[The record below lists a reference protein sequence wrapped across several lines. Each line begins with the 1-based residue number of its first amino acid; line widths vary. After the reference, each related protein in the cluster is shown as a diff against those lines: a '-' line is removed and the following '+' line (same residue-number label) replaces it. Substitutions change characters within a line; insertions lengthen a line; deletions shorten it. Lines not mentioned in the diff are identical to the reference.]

1 MTILEVNGLKKIYS
15 TRFGGNKVEALKNV
29 NFSVEQGEYVA
40 IMGESGSG
48 KTTLLNILAALDKP
62 TEGNVILVGMVMM
75 FYIIS
80 YLHYSDTI
88 ASMNGGQIM
97 RSTLNLGSIVVGI
110 FSCIFLFYTN
120 SFLIRR
126 RKKEFGLYH
135 ILGMGKLNIARIL
148 FWETLL
154 TAVISLVLGIGFG
167 ILFSKLAELA
177 MARLTHAQIIYSMH
191 ISPDSILF
199 TLTVFG
205 CIFILL
211 FFNTL
216 RQVHFSNAITL
227 VQSESVG
234 EKPPKGN
241 ILLGLLGMIC
251 LAAAYYLAV
260 TVADPVSALGM
271 FFIAVILVIVGTYLI
286 MIASSVLFCRL
297 LQKNKRYYYKANHF
311 VSISS
316 MAYRM
321 KRNGAG
327 LASICILATMV
338 LVMLSTTVSLY
349 FGMDDVL
356 SNRYPYQFNTTA
368 SYNSFDTMSDENTA
382 SIRKLASDAMDK
394 YECTPS
400 NVSDYRSACFYGYLI
415 DNDFVCD
422 TPFDSHSETANYL
435 EGKMFYFVPLSD
447 YNKMMGTNETLASDE
462 ALLFSTR
469 DSAYNESTISF
480 EHGMTYTIKKQID
493 KFRPDGN
500 SMANISTIFVLIV
513 PDIHAAVDA
522 IAALPG
528 NEKSVYFYWH
538 YNFDTNLNRDD
549 QILLA
554 NDLSSTISDF
564 FTQSYKQNTGIMR
577 CQFESRAA
585 NYEEFLADFGSLFYL
600 AIVLSI
606 VFLIAAVLIIYYKQ
620 ISEGYEDQA
629 RFDIMQK
636 VGMTKR
642 EIKKSIN
649 SQLLTV
655 FFLPLVGAGIHL
667 IFAFPMIRKIL
678 LLFNLTNLHLY
689 TIVTLI
695 SFGAFA
701 LFYTIVYRITS
712 NAYYHIVSGASNSR

>member
-1 MTILEVNGLKKIYS
+1 MKTGFYPKLAFDGI
-15 TRFGGNKVEALKNV
+15 RKNRRM
-29 NFSVEQGEYVA
+29 YVPF
-40 IMGESGSG
+40 IC
-48 KTTLLNILAALDKP
+48 TCI
-62 TEGNVILVGMVMM
+62 GMVMM

-80 YLHYSDTI
+80 YLHYSDSV
-88 ASMNGGQIM
+88 AAMRGGAIVQTM
-97 RSTLNLGSIVVGI
+97 LNLGTITVGI

-135 ILGMGKLNIARIL
+135 ILGMGKRNIARIL
-148 FWETLL
+148 FWETML
-154 TAVISLVLGIGFG
+154 TALISLVIGIGFG
-167 ILFSKLAELA
+167 ILFSKLAELG
-177 MARLTHAQIIYSMH
+177 MLRLMHAQATYSMQ

-199 TLTVFG
+199 TITVFG

-211 FFNTL
+211 FFNAL
-216 RQVHFSNAITL
+216 RQIHFSGAISL
-227 VQSESVG
+227 IRSENVG

-241 ILLGLLGMIC
+241 WILGILGLGC
-251 LAAAYYLAV
+251 LVVAYYLAV

-271 FFIAVILVIVGTYLI
+271 FFIAVILVIFGTYLI
-286 MIASSVLFCRL
+286 MIAGSVLFCRL
-297 LQKNKRYYYKANHF
+297 LQKNKHYYYKANHF

-316 MAYRM
+316 MVYRM

-356 SNRYPYQFNTTA
+356 SNRYPYQFNTTV

-382 SIRKLASDAMDK
+382 SILKLASDAMDK
-394 YECTPS
+394 YECTQS

-422 TPFDSHSETANYL
+422 AKFDSHSETTNYL
-435 EGKMFYFVPLSD
+435 EGTMFYFVPLSD

-538 YNFDTNLNRDD
+538 YNFDTNLNRDN

>member
-1 MTILEVNGLKKIYS
+1 M
-15 TRFGGNKVEALKNV
+15 
-29 NFSVEQGEYVA
+29 
-40 IMGESGSG
+40 
-48 KTTLLNILAALDKP
+48 
-62 TEGNVILVGMVMM
+62 
-75 FYIIS
+75 
-80 YLHYSDTI
+80 
-88 ASMNGGQIM
+88 
-97 RSTLNLGSIVVGI
+97 
-110 FSCIFLFYTN
+110 
-120 SFLIRR
+120 
-126 RKKEFGLYH
+126 
-135 ILGMGKLNIARIL
+135 
-148 FWETLL
+148 
-154 TAVISLVLGIGFG
+154 
-167 ILFSKLAELA
+167 
-177 MARLTHAQIIYSMH
+177 HAQATYSMQ

-199 TLTVFG
+199 TITVFG

-211 FFNTL
+211 FFNAL
-216 RQVHFSNAITL
+216 RQIHFSGAISL
-227 VQSESVG
+227 IRSENVG
-234 EKPPKGN
+234 EKPPEGN
-241 ILLGLLGMIC
+241 WILGILGLGC
-251 LAAAYYLAV
+251 LVVAYYLAV

-271 FFIAVILVIVGTYLI
+271 FFIAVILVISGTYLI
-286 MIASSVLFCRL
+286 MIAGSVLFCRL
-297 LQKNKRYYYKANHF
+297 LQKNKHYYYKANHF

-316 MAYRM
+316 MVYRM

-356 SNRYPYQFNTTA
+356 SNRYPYQFNTTV

-382 SIRKLASDAMDK
+382 SILKLASDAMDK
-394 YECTPS
+394 YECTQS

-422 TPFDSHSETANYL
+422 AKFDSHSETTNYL
-435 EGKMFYFVPLSD
+435 EGTMFYFVPLSD

-469 DSAYNESTISF
+469 YSDYNESTISF

-500 SMANISTIFVLIV
+500 SMANISTTFVLIV

-564 FTQSYKQNTGIMR
+564 FTQSYKQNTGIKS

-585 NYEEFLADFGSLFYL
+585 NYEDFFADFGGLFYL

-606 VFLIAAVLIIYYKQ
+606 VFLLAAVLIIYYKQ

>member
-1 MTILEVNGLKKIYS
+1 MKTGFYPKLAFDGI
-15 TRFGGNKVEALKNV
+15 RKNRRM
-29 NFSVEQGEYVA
+29 YVPF
-40 IMGESGSG
+40 IC
-48 KTTLLNILAALDKP
+48 TCI
-62 TEGNVILVGMVMM
+62 GMVMM

-80 YLHYSDTI
+80 YLHYSDSV
-88 ASMNGGQIM
+88 AAMRGGAIVQTM
-97 RSTLNLGSIVVGI
+97 LNLGTITVGI

-135 ILGMGKLNIARIL
+135 ILGMGKRNIARIL
-148 FWETLL
+148 FWETML
-154 TAVISLVLGIGFG
+154 TALISLVIGIGFG
-167 ILFSKLAELA
+167 ILFSKLAELG
-177 MARLTHAQIIYSMH
+177 MLRLMHAQATYSMQ

-199 TLTVFG
+199 TITVFG

-211 FFNTL
+211 FFNAL
-216 RQVHFSNAITL
+216 RQIHFSGAISL
-227 VQSESVG
+227 IRSENVG

-241 ILLGLLGMIC
+241 WILGILGLGC
-251 LAAAYYLAV
+251 LVVAYYLAV

-271 FFIAVILVIVGTYLI
+271 FFIAVILVIFGTYLI
-286 MIASSVLFCRL
+286 MIAGSVLFCRL
-297 LQKNKRYYYKANHF
+297 LQKNKHYYYKANHF

-316 MAYRM
+316 MVYRM

-356 SNRYPYQFNTTA
+356 SNRYPYQFNTTV

-382 SIRKLASDAMDK
+382 SILKLASDAMDK
-394 YECTPS
+394 YECTQS

-422 TPFDSHSETANYL
+422 AKFDSHSETTNYL
-435 EGKMFYFVPLSD
+435 EGTMFYFVPLSD

-480 EHGMTYTIKKQID
+480 EHGMKYTIKKQID
-493 KFRPDGN
+493 KFVPDGN
-500 SMANISTIFVLIV
+500 SMANISTTFVLIV

-522 IAALPG
+522 IAALPD
-528 NEKSVYFYWH
+528 NEKSVYFYWQ

-564 FTQSYKQNTGIMR
+564 FTQSYTQNTGIMR
-577 CQFESRAA
+577 CQFESRAT
-585 NYEEFLADFGSLFYL
+585 NYEGFFADFGGLFYL

-606 VFLIAAVLIIYYKQ
+606 VFLLAAILIIYYKQ

-636 VGMTKR
+636 VGMTKK
-642 EIKKSIN
+642 EIRKSIN

>member
-1 MTILEVNGLKKIYS
+1 MKTGFYPKLAFDGI
-15 TRFGGNKVEALKNV
+15 RKNRRM
-29 NFSVEQGEYVA
+29 YVPF
-40 IMGESGSG
+40 IC
-48 KTTLLNILAALDKP
+48 TCI
-62 TEGNVILVGMVMM
+62 GMVMM

-80 YLHYSDTI
+80 YLHYSDSV
-88 ASMNGGQIM
+88 AAMRGGAIVQTM
-97 RSTLNLGSIVVGI
+97 LNLGTITVGI

-135 ILGMGKLNIARIL
+135 ILGMGKRNIARIL
-148 FWETLL
+148 FWETML
-154 TAVISLVLGIGFG
+154 TALISLVIGIGFG
-167 ILFSKLAELA
+167 ILFSKLAELG
-177 MARLTHAQIIYSMH
+177 MLRLMHAQATYSMQ

-199 TLTVFG
+199 TITVFG

-211 FFNTL
+211 FFNAL
-216 RQVHFSNAITL
+216 RQIHFSGAISL
-227 VQSESVG
+227 IRSENVG

-241 ILLGLLGMIC
+241 WILGILGLGC
-251 LAAAYYLAV
+251 LVVAYYLAV

-271 FFIAVILVIVGTYLI
+271 FFIAVILVIFGTYLI
-286 MIASSVLFCRL
+286 MIAGSVLFCRL
-297 LQKNKRYYYKANHF
+297 LQKNKHYYYKANHF

-316 MAYRM
+316 MVYRM

-356 SNRYPYQFNTTA
+356 SNRYPYQFNTTV

-382 SIRKLASDAMDK
+382 SILKLASDAMDK
-394 YECTPS
+394 YECTQS
-400 NVSDYRSACFYGYLI
+400 NVSDYRPACFYGYLI

-422 TPFDSHSETANYL
+422 AKFDSHSETTNYL
-435 EGKMFYFVPLSD
+435 EGTMFYFVPLSD
-447 YNKMMGTNETLASDE
+447 KMMGTNETLASDE

-469 DSAYNESTISF
+469 YSDYNESTISF

-500 SMANISTIFVLIV
+500 SMANISTTFVLIV

-564 FTQSYKQNTGIMR
+564 FTQSYKQNTGIKS

-585 NYEEFLADFGSLFYL
+585 NYEDFFADFGGLFYL

-606 VFLIAAVLIIYYKQ
+606 VFLLAAVLIIYYKQ

>member
-1 MTILEVNGLKKIYS
+1 MNTGFYPKL
-15 TRFGGNKVEALKNV
+15 
-29 NFSVEQGEYVA
+29 
-40 IMGESGSG
+40 
-48 KTTLLNILAALDKP
+48 ALDGIKKNRRLYFP
-62 TEGNVILVGMVMM
+62 FIMTCVGMVMM

-80 YLHYSDTI
+80 YLHYSDSV
-88 ASMNGGQIM
+88 AAMRGGAIVRTM
-97 RSTLNLGSIVVGI
+97 LNLGTITVGI

-135 ILGMGKLNIARIL
+135 ILGMGKRNIARIL
-148 FWETLL
+148 FWETML
-154 TAVISLVLGIGFG
+154 TALISLVIGIGFG
-167 ILFSKLAELA
+167 ILFSKLAELG
-177 MARLTHAQIIYSMH
+177 MLRLMHAQASYSMQ

-199 TLTVFG
+199 TITVFG

-211 FFNTL
+211 FFNAL
-216 RQVHFSNAITL
+216 RQIHFSSAISL
-227 VQSESVG
+227 IRSENVG

-241 ILLGLLGMIC
+241 WFLGILGLGC
-251 LAAAYYLAV
+251 LVVAYYLAV

-286 MIASSVLFCRL
+286 MIAGSVLFCRL
-297 LQKNKRYYYKANHF
+297 LQKNKHYYYKANHF

-316 MAYRM
+316 MVYRM

-356 SNRYPYQFNTTA
+356 SNRYPYQFNTTVF
-368 SYNSFDTMSDENTA
+368 YNSFDTMSDENTA

-422 TPFDSHSETANYL
+422 NPFDSHSETANYL

-500 SMANISTIFVLIV
+500 SMANILTTFVLIV

-522 IAALPG
+522 IAALPD
-528 NEKSVYFYWH
+528 NEESISFYWH
-538 YNFDTNLNRDD
+538 YNFDTNLNRND

-564 FTQSYKQNTGIMR
+564 FTQSDTQNTGIMR
-577 CQFESRAA
+577 FRFESRAV
-585 NYEEFLADFGSLFYL
+585 NYEDFFADFGGLFYL

-606 VFLIAAVLIIYYKQ
+606 VFLLAAVLIIYYKQ

-629 RFDIMQK
+629 RFEIMQK
-636 VGMTKR
+636 VGMTKK
-642 EIKKSIN
+642 EIRKSIN

-655 FFLPLVGAGIHL
+655 FFLPLVGAGTHL

-701 LFYTIVYRITS
+701 IFYTIVYRITS
-712 NAYYHIVSGASNSR
+712 NAYYHIVSGAREEA

>member
-1 MTILEVNGLKKIYS
+1 MKTGFYPKLAFDGI
-15 TRFGGNKVEALKNV
+15 RKNRRM
-29 NFSVEQGEYVA
+29 YVPF
-40 IMGESGSG
+40 IC
-48 KTTLLNILAALDKP
+48 TCI
-62 TEGNVILVGMVMM
+62 GMVMM

-80 YLHYSDTI
+80 YLHYSDSV
-88 ASMNGGQIM
+88 AAMRGGAIVQTM
-97 RSTLNLGSIVVGI
+97 LNLGTITVGI

-135 ILGMGKLNIARIL
+135 ILGMGKRNIARIL
-148 FWETLL
+148 FWETML
-154 TAVISLVLGIGFG
+154 TALISLVIGIGFG
-167 ILFSKLAELA
+167 ILFSKLAELG
-177 MARLTHAQIIYSMH
+177 MLRLMHAQATYSMQ

-199 TLTVFG
+199 TITIFG

-211 FFNTL
+211 FFNAL
-216 RQVHFSNAITL
+216 RQIHFSGAISL
-227 VQSESVG
+227 IRSENVG

-241 ILLGLLGMIC
+241 WILGILGLGC
-251 LAAAYYLAV
+251 LVVAYYLAV

-271 FFIAVILVIVGTYLI
+271 FFIAVILVIFGTYLI
-286 MIASSVLFCRL
+286 MIAGSVLFCRL
-297 LQKNKRYYYKANHF
+297 LQKNKHYYYKANHF

-316 MAYRM
+316 MVYRM

-382 SIRKLASDAMDK
+382 SIRRLVSDAMDK

-435 EGKMFYFVPLSD
+435 EGKIFYFVPLSD
-447 YNKMMGTNETLASDE
+447 YNKMMGTNETLESDE

-480 EHGMTYTIKKQID
+480 EHGMKYTIKKQID

-500 SMANISTIFVLIV
+500 SMANISTTFVLIV

-564 FTQSYKQNTGIMR
+564 FTQSYKQNTGIKS

-585 NYEEFLADFGSLFYL
+585 NYEDFFADFGGLFYL

-606 VFLIAAVLIIYYKQ
+606 VFLLAAVLIIYYKQ

-636 VGMTKR
+636 VGMTKK
-642 EIKKSIN
+642 EIRKSIN

-655 FFLPLVGAGIHL
+655 FFLPLVGAGTHL

-701 LFYTIVYRITS
+701 IFYTIVYRITS

>member
-1 MTILEVNGLKKIYS
+1 MNTGFYPKL
-15 TRFGGNKVEALKNV
+15 
-29 NFSVEQGEYVA
+29 
-40 IMGESGSG
+40 
-48 KTTLLNILAALDKP
+48 ALDGIKKNRRLYFP
-62 TEGNVILVGMVMM
+62 FIMTCVGMVMM

-80 YLHYSDTI
+80 YLHYSDSV
-88 ASMNGGQIM
+88 AAMRGGAIVQTM
-97 RSTLNLGSIVVGI
+97 LNLGTITVGI

-135 ILGMGKLNIARIL
+135 ILGMGKRNIARIL
-148 FWETLL
+148 FWETML
-154 TAVISLVLGIGFG
+154 TALISLVIGIGFG
-167 ILFSKLAELA
+167 ILFSKLAELG
-177 MARLTHAQIIYSMH
+177 MLRLMQAQASYSMQ

-199 TLTVFG
+199 TITVFG

-211 FFNTL
+211 FFNAL
-216 RQVHFSNAITL
+216 RQIHFSSAISL
-227 VQSESVG
+227 IRSENVG

-241 ILLGLLGMIC
+241 WFLGILGLGC
-251 LAAAYYLAV
+251 LVVAYYLAV

-286 MIASSVLFCRL
+286 MIAGSVLFCRL
-297 LQKNKRYYYKANHF
+297 LQKNKHYYYKANHF

-316 MAYRM
+316 MVYRM

-356 SNRYPYQFNTTA
+356 SNRYPYQFNTTVC
-368 SYNSFDTMSDENTA
+368 YNSFDTMSDENTA
-382 SIRKLASDAMDK
+382 SIRKFASDAMDK

-500 SMANISTIFVLIV
+500 SMANILTTFVLIV

-522 IAALPG
+522 IAALPD
-528 NEKSVYFYWH
+528 NEESISFYWH
-538 YNFDTNLNRDD
+538 YNFDTNLNRND

-554 NDLSSTISDF
+554 NDLSPTISDF
-564 FTQSYKQNTGIMR
+564 FTQSDTQNTGIMR
-577 CQFESRAA
+577 FRFESRAA
-585 NYEEFLADFGSLFYL
+585 NYEGFFADFGGLFYL

-606 VFLIAAVLIIYYKQ
+606 VFLLAAVLIIYYKQ

-629 RFDIMQK
+629 RFEIMQK
-636 VGMTKR
+636 VGMTKK
-642 EIKKSIN
+642 EIRKSIN

-655 FFLPLVGAGIHL
+655 FFLPLVGAGTHL

-712 NAYYHIVSGASNSR
+712 NAYYHIVSGAREEA

>member
-1 MTILEVNGLKKIYS
+1 MKTGFYPKLAFDGI
-15 TRFGGNKVEALKNV
+15 RKNRRM
-29 NFSVEQGEYVA
+29 YVPF
-40 IMGESGSG
+40 IC
-48 KTTLLNILAALDKP
+48 TCI
-62 TEGNVILVGMVMM
+62 GMVMM

-88 ASMNGGQIM
+88 ASMNGNGGQIM

>member
-1 MTILEVNGLKKIYS
+1 MKTGFYPKLAFDGI
-15 TRFGGNKVEALKNV
+15 RKNRRM
-29 NFSVEQGEYVA
+29 YVPF
-40 IMGESGSG
+40 IC
-48 KTTLLNILAALDKP
+48 TCI
-62 TEGNVILVGMVMM
+62 GMVMM

-80 YLHYSDTI
+80 YLHYSDSV
-88 ASMNGGQIM
+88 AAMRGGAIVQPM
-97 RSTLNLGSIVVGI
+97 LNLGTITVGI

-135 ILGMGKLNIARIL
+135 ILGMGKRNIARIL
-148 FWETLL
+148 FWETML
-154 TAVISLVLGIGFG
+154 TALISLVIGIGFG
-167 ILFSKLAELA
+167 ILFSKLAELG
-177 MARLTHAQIIYSMH
+177 MLRLMHAQATYSMQ

-199 TLTVFG
+199 TITVFG

-211 FFNTL
+211 LFNAL
-216 RQVHFSNAITL
+216 RQIHFSGAISL
-227 VQSESVG
+227 IRSENVG

-241 ILLGLLGMIC
+241 WILGILGLGC
-251 LAAAYYLAV
+251 LVVAYYLAI

-271 FFIAVILVIVGTYLI
+271 FFIAVILVIFGTYLI
-286 MIASSVLFCRL
+286 MIAGSVLFCRL
-297 LQKNKRYYYKANHF
+297 LQKNKHYYYKANHF

-316 MAYRM
+316 MVYRM

-356 SNRYPYQFNTTA
+356 SNRYPYQFNTTV

-382 SIRKLASDAMDK
+382 SILKLASDAMDK
-394 YECTPS
+394 YECTQS

-422 TPFDSHSETANYL
+422 AKFDSHSETTNYL
-435 EGKMFYFVPLSD
+435 EGTMFYFVPLSD

-469 DSAYNESTISF
+469 YSDYNESTISF

-500 SMANISTIFVLIV
+500 SMANISTTFVLIV

-712 NAYYHIVSGASNSR
+712 NAYYHIVSGASDRR

>member
-1 MTILEVNGLKKIYS
+1 
-15 TRFGGNKVEALKNV
+15 
-29 NFSVEQGEYVA
+29 
-40 IMGESGSG
+40 
-48 KTTLLNILAALDKP
+48 
-62 TEGNVILVGMVMM
+62 M

-80 YLHYSDTI
+80 YLHYSDSV
-88 ASMNGGQIM
+88 AAMRGGAIVRTM
-97 RSTLNLGSIVVGI
+97 LNLGTITVGI

-135 ILGMGKLNIARIL
+135 ILGMGKRNIARIL
-148 FWETLL
+148 FWETML
-154 TAVISLVLGIGFG
+154 TALISLVIGIGFG
-167 ILFSKLAELA
+167 ILFSKLAELG
-177 MARLTHAQIIYSMH
+177 MLRLMHAQATYSMQ

-199 TLTVFG
+199 TITVFG

-211 FFNTL
+211 FFNAL
-216 RQVHFSNAITL
+216 RQIHFSGAISL
-227 VQSESVG
+227 IRSENVG

-241 ILLGLLGMIC
+241 WILGILGLGC
-251 LAAAYYLAV
+251 LVVAYYLAV

-271 FFIAVILVIVGTYLI
+271 FFIAVILVIFGTYLI
-286 MIASSVLFCRL
+286 MIAGSVLFCRL
-297 LQKNKRYYYKANHF
+297 LQKNKHYYYKANHF

-316 MAYRM
+316 MVYRM

-356 SNRYPYQFNTTA
+356 SNRYPYQFNTTV

-382 SIRKLASDAMDK
+382 SILKLASDAMDK
-394 YECTPS
+394 YECTQS

-422 TPFDSHSETANYL
+422 AKFDSHSETTNYL
-435 EGKMFYFVPLSD
+435 EGTMFYFVPLSD

-469 DSAYNESTISF
+469 YSDYNENTISF

-500 SMANISTIFVLIV
+500 SMANISTTFVLIV

-564 FTQSYKQNTGIMR
+564 FTQSYKQNTGIKS

-585 NYEEFLADFGSLFYL
+585 NYEDFFADFGGLFYL

-606 VFLIAAVLIIYYKQ
+606 VFLLAAVLIIYYKQ

-701 LFYTIVYRITS
+701 IFYTIVYRITS

>member
-1 MTILEVNGLKKIYS
+1 MKIGFYFKLALTGITKNKKMYYPYILTCIC
-15 TRFGGNKVEALKNV
+15 
-29 NFSVEQGEYVA
+29 
-40 IMGESGSG
+40 
-48 KTTLLNILAALDKP
+48 
-62 TEGNVILVGMVMM
+62 MVMM

-80 YLHYSDTI
+80 YLHYSDSV
-88 ASMNGGQIM
+88 AAMRGGAIVRTM
-97 RSTLNLGSIVVGI
+97 LNLGTITVGI

-135 ILGMGKLNIARIL
+135 ILGMGKRNIARIL
-148 FWETLL
+148 FWETML
-154 TAVISLVLGIGFG
+154 TALISLVIGIGFG
-167 ILFSKLAELA
+167 ILFSKLAELG
-177 MARLTHAQIIYSMH
+177 MLRLMHAQATYSMQ

-199 TLTVFG
+199 TITVFG

-211 FFNTL
+211 FFNAL
-216 RQVHFSNAITL
+216 RQIHFSGAISL
-227 VQSESVG
+227 IRSENVG

-241 ILLGLLGMIC
+241 WILGILGLGC
-251 LAAAYYLAV
+251 LVVAYYLAV

-271 FFIAVILVIVGTYLI
+271 FFIAVILVIFGTYLI
-286 MIASSVLFCRL
+286 MIAGSVLFCRL
-297 LQKNKRYYYKANHF
+297 LQKNKHYYYKANHF

-316 MAYRM
+316 MVYRM

-356 SNRYPYQFNTTA
+356 SNRYPYQFNTTV

-382 SIRKLASDAMDK
+382 SILKLASDAMDK
-394 YECTPS
+394 YECTQS

-422 TPFDSHSETANYL
+422 AKFDSHSETTNYL
-435 EGKMFYFVPLSD
+435 EGTMFYFVPLSD

-469 DSAYNESTISF
+469 YSDYNESTISF

-500 SMANISTIFVLIV
+500 SMANISTTFVLIV

-564 FTQSYKQNTGIMR
+564 FTQSYKQNTGIKS

-585 NYEEFLADFGSLFYL
+585 NYEDFFADFGGLFYL

-606 VFLIAAVLIIYYKQ
+606 VFLLAAVLIIYYKQ

-701 LFYTIVYRITS
+701 IFYTIVYRITS
-712 NAYYHIVSGASNSR
+712 NAYYHIVSGASDSI

>member
-1 MTILEVNGLKKIYS
+1 MKTGFYPKLAFDGI
-15 TRFGGNKVEALKNV
+15 RKNRRM
-29 NFSVEQGEYVA
+29 YVPF
-40 IMGESGSG
+40 IC
-48 KTTLLNILAALDKP
+48 TCI
-62 TEGNVILVGMVMM
+62 GMVMM

-271 FFIAVILVIVGTYLI
+271 FFIAVILVIFGTYLI
-286 MIASSVLFCRL
+286 MIAGSVLFCRL
-297 LQKNKRYYYKANHF
+297 LQKNKHYYYKANHF

-447 YNKMMGTNETLASDE
+447 YNKMMGTNETLASD
-462 ALLFSTR
+462 
-469 DSAYNESTISF
+469 DNESTISF

>member
-1 MTILEVNGLKKIYS
+1 MKTGFYPKLAFDGI
-15 TRFGGNKVEALKNV
+15 RKNRRM
-29 NFSVEQGEYVA
+29 YVPF
-40 IMGESGSG
+40 IC
-48 KTTLLNILAALDKP
+48 TCI
-62 TEGNVILVGMVMM
+62 GMVMM

-227 VQSESVG
+227 VKSESVG

-382 SIRKLASDAMDK
+382 SIRRLVSDAMDK
-394 YECTPS
+394 YECTQS

-422 TPFDSHSETANYL
+422 TPFDSHSETTNYL
-435 EGKMFYFVPLSD
+435 EGKIFYFVPLSD
-447 YNKMMGTNETLASDE
+447 YNNMMGTNETLASDE

-469 DSAYNESTISF
+469 DSAYNENTISF

-513 PDIHAAVDA
+513 PDIHVAVDA

-636 VGMTKR
+636 IGMTKR

-712 NAYYHIVSGASNSR
+712 NAYYHIVSGASDSR

>member
-1 MTILEVNGLKKIYS
+1 MKTGFYPKLAFDGI
-15 TRFGGNKVEALKNV
+15 RKNRRM
-29 NFSVEQGEYVA
+29 YVPF
-40 IMGESGSG
+40 IC
-48 KTTLLNILAALDKP
+48 TCI
-62 TEGNVILVGMVMM
+62 GMVMM

-80 YLHYSDTI
+80 YLHYSDSV
-88 ASMNGGQIM
+88 AAMRGGAIVQTM
-97 RSTLNLGSIVVGI
+97 LNLGTITVGI

-135 ILGMGKLNIARIL
+135 ILGMGKRNIARIL
-148 FWETLL
+148 FWETML
-154 TAVISLVLGIGFG
+154 TALISLVIGIGFG
-167 ILFSKLAELA
+167 ILFSKLAELG
-177 MARLTHAQIIYSMH
+177 MLRLMHAQATYSMQ

-199 TLTVFG
+199 TITVFG

-211 FFNTL
+211 FFNAL
-216 RQVHFSNAITL
+216 RQIHFSGAISL
-227 VQSESVG
+227 IRSENVG

-241 ILLGLLGMIC
+241 WILGILGLGC
-251 LAAAYYLAV
+251 LVVAYYLAV

-271 FFIAVILVIVGTYLI
+271 FFIAVILVIFGTYLI
-286 MIASSVLFCRL
+286 MIAGSVLFCRL
-297 LQKNKRYYYKANHF
+297 LQKNKHYYYKANHF

-316 MAYRM
+316 MVYRM

-356 SNRYPYQFNTTA
+356 SNRYPYQFNTTV

-382 SIRKLASDAMDK
+382 SILKLASDAMDK
-394 YECTPS
+394 YECTQS

-422 TPFDSHSETANYL
+422 AKFDSHSETTNYL
-435 EGKMFYFVPLSD
+435 EGTMFYFVPLSD

-469 DSAYNESTISF
+469 YSDYNESTISF

-636 VGMTKR
+636 VGMTKK
-642 EIKKSIN
+642 EIRKSIN

-655 FFLPLVGAGIHL
+655 FFLPLVGAGTHL

-701 LFYTIVYRITS
+701 IFYTIVYRITS

>member
-1 MTILEVNGLKKIYS
+1 MKTGFYPKLAFDGI
-15 TRFGGNKVEALKNV
+15 RKNRRM
-29 NFSVEQGEYVA
+29 YVPF
-40 IMGESGSG
+40 IC
-48 KTTLLNILAALDKP
+48 TCI
-62 TEGNVILVGMVMM
+62 GMVMM

-80 YLHYSDTI
+80 YLHYSDSV
-88 ASMNGGQIM
+88 AAMRGGAIVRTM
-97 RSTLNLGSIVVGI
+97 LNLGTITVGI

-135 ILGMGKLNIARIL
+135 ILGMGKRNIARIL

-154 TAVISLVLGIGFG
+154 TAGISLVIGIGFG
-167 ILFSKLAELA
+167 ILFSKLAELG
-177 MARLTHAQIIYSMH
+177 MLRLMHAQATYSMQ
-191 ISPDSILF
+191 ISPDSVLF
-199 TLTVFG
+199 TITVFG

-211 FFNTL
+211 FFNAL
-216 RQVHFSNAITL
+216 RQIHFSGAISL
-227 VQSESVG
+227 IRSENVG

-241 ILLGLLGMIC
+241 WILGILGLGC
-251 LAAAYYLAV
+251 LVVAYYLAV
-260 TVADPVSALGM
+260 TVADPVSALSM
-271 FFIAVILVIVGTYLI
+271 FFIAVILVIFGTYLI
-286 MIASSVLFCRL
+286 MIAGSVLFCRL

-316 MAYRM
+316 MVYRM

-356 SNRYPYQFNTTA
+356 SNRYPYQFNTTV

-382 SIRKLASDAMDK
+382 SILKLASDAMDK
-394 YECTPS
+394 YECTQS

-422 TPFDSHSETANYL
+422 AKFDSHSETTNYL
-435 EGKMFYFVPLSD
+435 EGTMFYFVPLSD

-469 DSAYNESTISF
+469 YSDYNESTISF

-500 SMANISTIFVLIV
+500 SMANISTTFVLIV

-564 FTQSYKQNTGIMR
+564 FTQSYKQNTGIKS

-585 NYEEFLADFGSLFYL
+585 NYEDFFADFGGLFYL

-606 VFLIAAVLIIYYKQ
+606 VFLLAAVLIIYYKQ

>member
-1 MTILEVNGLKKIYS
+1 MKTGFYPKLAFDGI
-15 TRFGGNKVEALKNV
+15 RKNRRM
-29 NFSVEQGEYVA
+29 YVPF
-40 IMGESGSG
+40 IC
-48 KTTLLNILAALDKP
+48 TCI
-62 TEGNVILVGMVMM
+62 GMVMM

-80 YLHYSDTI
+80 YLHYSDSV
-88 ASMNGGQIM
+88 AAMRGGAIVQTM
-97 RSTLNLGSIVVGI
+97 LNLGTITVGI

-135 ILGMGKLNIARIL
+135 ILGMGKRNIARIL
-148 FWETLL
+148 FWETML
-154 TAVISLVLGIGFG
+154 TALISLVIGIGFG
-167 ILFSKLAELA
+167 ILFSKLAELG
-177 MARLTHAQIIYSMH
+177 MLRLMHAQATYSMQ

-199 TLTVFG
+199 TITVFG

-211 FFNTL
+211 FFNAL
-216 RQVHFSNAITL
+216 RQIHFSGAISL
-227 VQSESVG
+227 IRSENVG

-241 ILLGLLGMIC
+241 WILGILGLGC
-251 LAAAYYLAV
+251 LVVAYYLAV

-271 FFIAVILVIVGTYLI
+271 FFIAVILVIFGTYLI
-286 MIASSVLFCRL
+286 MIAGSVLFCRL
-297 LQKNKRYYYKANHF
+297 LQKNKHYYYKANHF

-316 MAYRM
+316 MVYRM

-356 SNRYPYQFNTTA
+356 SNRYPYQFNTTV

-382 SIRKLASDAMDK
+382 SILKLASDAMDK
-394 YECTPS
+394 YECTQS

-422 TPFDSHSETANYL
+422 AKFDSHSETTNYL
-435 EGKMFYFVPLSD
+435 EGTMFYFVPLSD

-469 DSAYNESTISF
+469 YSDYNESTISF
-480 EHGMTYTIKKQID
+480 GHDIHNQKQID

-500 SMANISTIFVLIV
+500 SMANISTTFVLIV

-564 FTQSYKQNTGIMR
+564 FTQSYKQNTGIKS

-585 NYEEFLADFGSLFYL
+585 NYEGFFADFGGLFYL

-606 VFLIAAVLIIYYKQ
+606 VFLLAAVLIIYYKQ

-636 VGMTKR
+636 VGMTKK
-642 EIKKSIN
+642 EIRKSIN

-655 FFLPLVGAGIHL
+655 FFLPLVGAGTHL

-701 LFYTIVYRITS
+701 IFYTIVYRITS
-712 NAYYHIVSGASNSR
+712 NAYYHIVSGASDSR

>member
-1 MTILEVNGLKKIYS
+1 MKTGFYPKLAFDGI
-15 TRFGGNKVEALKNV
+15 RKNRRM
-29 NFSVEQGEYVA
+29 YVPF
-40 IMGESGSG
+40 IC
-48 KTTLLNILAALDKP
+48 TCI
-62 TEGNVILVGMVMM
+62 GMVMM

-80 YLHYSDTI
+80 YLHYSDSV
-88 ASMNGGQIM
+88 AAMRGGAIVRTM
-97 RSTLNLGSIVVGI
+97 LNLGTITVGI

-135 ILGMGKLNIARIL
+135 ILGMGKRNIARIL
-148 FWETLL
+148 FWETML
-154 TAVISLVLGIGFG
+154 TALISLVIGIGFG
-167 ILFSKLAELA
+167 ILFSKLAELG
-177 MARLTHAQIIYSMH
+177 MLRLMHAQATYSMQ

-199 TLTVFG
+199 TITVFG

-211 FFNTL
+211 FFNAL
-216 RQVHFSNAITL
+216 RQIHFSGAISL
-227 VQSESVG
+227 IRSENVG

-241 ILLGLLGMIC
+241 WILGILGLGC
-251 LAAAYYLAV
+251 LVVAYYLAV

-271 FFIAVILVIVGTYLI
+271 FFIAVILVIFGTYLI
-286 MIASSVLFCRL
+286 MIAGSVLFCRL
-297 LQKNKRYYYKANHF
+297 LQKNKHYYYKANHF

-316 MAYRM
+316 MVYRM

-356 SNRYPYQFNTTA
+356 PYQFNTTV

-382 SIRKLASDAMDK
+382 SILKLASDAMDK
-394 YECTPS
+394 YECTQS

-422 TPFDSHSETANYL
+422 AKFDSHSETTNYL
-435 EGKMFYFVPLSD
+435 EGTMFYFVPLSD

-469 DSAYNESTISF
+469 YSDYNENTISF

-500 SMANISTIFVLIV
+500 SMANISTTFVLIV

-564 FTQSYKQNTGIMR
+564 FTQSYKQNTGIKS

-585 NYEEFLADFGSLFYL
+585 NYEDFFADFGGLFYL

-606 VFLIAAVLIIYYKQ
+606 VFLLAAVLIIYYKQ

>member
-1 MTILEVNGLKKIYS
+1 M
-15 TRFGGNKVEALKNV
+15 
-29 NFSVEQGEYVA
+29 YVPF
-40 IMGESGSG
+40 IC
-48 KTTLLNILAALDKP
+48 TCI
-62 TEGNVILVGMVMM
+62 GMVMM

-80 YLHYSDTI
+80 YLHYSDSV
-88 ASMNGGQIM
+88 AAMRGGAIVQTM
-97 RSTLNLGSIVVGI
+97 LNLGTITVGI

-135 ILGMGKLNIARIL
+135 ILGMGKRNIARIL
-148 FWETLL
+148 FWETML
-154 TAVISLVLGIGFG
+154 TALISLVIGIGFG
-167 ILFSKLAELA
+167 ILFSKLAELG
-177 MARLTHAQIIYSMH
+177 MLRLMHAQATYSMQ

-199 TLTVFG
+199 TITVFG

-211 FFNTL
+211 FFNAL
-216 RQVHFSNAITL
+216 RQIHFSGAISL
-227 VQSESVG
+227 IRSENVG

-241 ILLGLLGMIC
+241 WILGILGLGC
-251 LAAAYYLAV
+251 LVVAYYLAV

-271 FFIAVILVIVGTYLI
+271 FFIAVILVIFGTYLI
-286 MIASSVLFCRL
+286 MIAGSVLFCRL
-297 LQKNKRYYYKANHF
+297 LQKNKHYYYKANHF

-316 MAYRM
+316 MVYRM

-356 SNRYPYQFNTTA
+356 SNRYPYQFNTTV

-382 SIRKLASDAMDK
+382 SILKLASDAMDK
-394 YECTPS
+394 YECTQS

-435 EGKMFYFVPLSD
+435 EGKIFYFVPLSD
-447 YNKMMGTNETLASDE
+447 YNKMMGTNETLESDE

-480 EHGMTYTIKKQID
+480 EHGMKYTIKKQID
-493 KFRPDGN
+493 KFVPDGN

-528 NEKSVYFYWH
+528 NEKSVYFYWQ

>member
-1 MTILEVNGLKKIYS
+1 MKTGFYPKLAFDGI
-15 TRFGGNKVEALKNV
+15 RKNRRM
-29 NFSVEQGEYVA
+29 YVPF
-40 IMGESGSG
+40 IC
-48 KTTLLNILAALDKP
+48 TCI
-62 TEGNVILVGMVMM
+62 GMVMM

-80 YLHYSDTI
+80 YLHYSDSV
-88 ASMNGGQIM
+88 AAMRGGAIVQTM
-97 RSTLNLGSIVVGI
+97 LNLGTITVGI

-135 ILGMGKLNIARIL
+135 ILGMGKRNIARIL
-148 FWETLL
+148 FWETML
-154 TAVISLVLGIGFG
+154 TALISLVIGIGFG
-167 ILFSKLAELA
+167 ILFSKLAELG
-177 MARLTHAQIIYSMH
+177 MLRLMHAQATYSMQ

-199 TLTVFG
+199 TITVFG

-211 FFNTL
+211 FFNAL
-216 RQVHFSNAITL
+216 RQVHFSSAISL
-227 VQSESVG
+227 IRSENVG

-241 ILLGLLGMIC
+241 WILGILGLGC
-251 LAAAYYLAV
+251 LVVAYYLAI

-286 MIASSVLFCRL
+286 MIAGSVLFCRL
-297 LQKNKRYYYKANHF
+297 LQKNKRYYYRANHF

-316 MAYRM
+316 MVYRM

-356 SNRYPYQFNTTA
+356 SNRYPYQFNTTVL
-368 SYNSFDTMSDENTA
+368 YNSFDTMSDENTA

-435 EGKMFYFVPLSD
+435 EGKIFYFVPLSD
-447 YNKMMGTNETLASDE
+447 YNKMMGTNETLESDE

-500 SMANISTIFVLIV
+500 SMANISTTFVLIV

-564 FTQSYKQNTGIMR
+564 FTQSYKQNTGIKS

-585 NYEEFLADFGSLFYL
+585 NYEDFFADFGGLFYL

-606 VFLIAAVLIIYYKQ
+606 VFLLAAVLIIYYKQ

-636 VGMTKR
+636 VGMTKK
-642 EIKKSIN
+642 EIRKSIN

-655 FFLPLVGAGIHL
+655 FFLPLVGAGTHL

-701 LFYTIVYRITS
+701 IFYTIVYRITS

>member
-1 MTILEVNGLKKIYS
+1 
-15 TRFGGNKVEALKNV
+15 
-29 NFSVEQGEYVA
+29 
-40 IMGESGSG
+40 
-48 KTTLLNILAALDKP
+48 
-62 TEGNVILVGMVMM
+62 
-75 FYIIS
+75 
-80 YLHYSDTI
+80 
-88 ASMNGGQIM
+88 
-97 RSTLNLGSIVVGI
+97 
-110 FSCIFLFYTN
+110 
-120 SFLIRR
+120 
-126 RKKEFGLYH
+126 
-135 ILGMGKLNIARIL
+135 
-148 FWETLL
+148 
-154 TAVISLVLGIGFG
+154 
-167 ILFSKLAELA
+167 
-177 MARLTHAQIIYSMH
+177 
-191 ISPDSILF
+191 
-199 TLTVFG
+199 
-205 CIFILL
+205 
-211 FFNTL
+211 
-216 RQVHFSNAITL
+216 
-227 VQSESVG
+227 
-234 EKPPKGN
+234 
-241 ILLGLLGMIC
+241 
-251 LAAAYYLAV
+251 
-260 TVADPVSALGM
+260 M
-271 FFIAVILVIVGTYLI
+271 FFIAVILVIIGTYLI
-286 MIASSVLFCRL
+286 MIAGSVLFCKL

-382 SIRKLASDAMDK
+382 SILKLASDVMDK
-394 YECTPS
+394 YECTQS

-469 DSAYNESTISF
+469 YSDYNESTISF

>member
-1 MTILEVNGLKKIYS
+1 MKTGFYPKLAFDGI
-15 TRFGGNKVEALKNV
+15 RKNRRM
-29 NFSVEQGEYVA
+29 YVPF
-40 IMGESGSG
+40 IC
-48 KTTLLNILAALDKP
+48 TCI
-62 TEGNVILVGMVMM
+62 GMVMM

-80 YLHYSDTI
+80 YLHYSDSV
-88 ASMNGGQIM
+88 AAMRGGAIVQTM
-97 RSTLNLGSIVVGI
+97 LNLGTITVGI

-135 ILGMGKLNIARIL
+135 ILGMGKRNIARIL
-148 FWETLL
+148 FWETML
-154 TAVISLVLGIGFG
+154 TALISLVIG
-167 ILFSKLAELA
+167 ILFSKLAELG
-177 MARLTHAQIIYSMH
+177 MLRLMHAQATYSMQ

-199 TLTVFG
+199 TITVFG

-211 FFNTL
+211 FFNAL
-216 RQVHFSNAITL
+216 RQIHFSGAISL
-227 VQSESVG
+227 IRSENVG

-241 ILLGLLGMIC
+241 WILGILGLGC
-251 LAAAYYLAV
+251 LVVAYYLAV

-271 FFIAVILVIVGTYLI
+271 FFIAVILVIFGTYLI
-286 MIASSVLFCRL
+286 MIAGSVLFCRL
-297 LQKNKRYYYKANHF
+297 LQKNKHYYYKANHF

-316 MAYRM
+316 MVYRM

-356 SNRYPYQFNTTA
+356 SNRYPYQFNTTV

-382 SIRKLASDAMDK
+382 SILKLASDAMDK
-394 YECTPS
+394 YECTQS

-422 TPFDSHSETANYL
+422 AKFDSHSETTNYL
-435 EGKMFYFVPLSD
+435 EGTMFYFVPLSD

-469 DSAYNESTISF
+469 YSDYNESTISF

-500 SMANISTIFVLIV
+500 SMANISTTFVLIV

-564 FTQSYKQNTGIMR
+564 FTQSYKQNTGIKS

-585 NYEEFLADFGSLFYL
+585 NYEDFFADFGGLFYL

-606 VFLIAAVLIIYYKQ
+606 VFLLAAVLIIYYKQ

>member
-1 MTILEVNGLKKIYS
+1 MKTGFYPKLAFDGI
-15 TRFGGNKVEALKNV
+15 RKNRRM
-29 NFSVEQGEYVA
+29 YVPF
-40 IMGESGSG
+40 IC
-48 KTTLLNILAALDKP
+48 TCI
-62 TEGNVILVGMVMM
+62 GMVMM

-80 YLHYSDTI
+80 YLHYSDSV
-88 ASMNGGQIM
+88 AAMRGGAIVQTM
-97 RSTLNLGSIVVGI
+97 LNLGTITVGI

-135 ILGMGKLNIARIL
+135 ILGMGKRNIARIL
-148 FWETLL
+148 FWETML
-154 TAVISLVLGIGFG
+154 TALISLVIGIGFG
-167 ILFSKLAELA
+167 ILFSKLAELG
-177 MARLTHAQIIYSMH
+177 MLRLMHAQATYSMQ

-199 TLTVFG
+199 TITVFG

-211 FFNTL
+211 FFNAL
-216 RQVHFSNAITL
+216 RQIHFSGAISL
-227 VQSESVG
+227 IRSENVG

-241 ILLGLLGMIC
+241 WILGILGLGC
-251 LAAAYYLAV
+251 LVVAYYLAV

-271 FFIAVILVIVGTYLI
+271 FFIAVILVIFGTYLI
-286 MIASSVLFCRL
+286 MIAGSVLFCRL
-297 LQKNKRYYYKANHF
+297 LQKNKHYYYKANHF

-316 MAYRM
+316 MVYRM

-356 SNRYPYQFNTTA
+356 SNRYPYQFNTTV

-382 SIRKLASDAMDK
+382 SILKLASDAMDK
-394 YECTPS
+394 YECTQS

-422 TPFDSHSETANYL
+422 AKFDSHSETTNYL
-435 EGKMFYFVPLSD
+435 EGTMFYFVPLSD

-469 DSAYNESTISF
+469 YSDYNESTISF

-500 SMANISTIFVLIV
+500 SMANISTTFVLIV

-564 FTQSYKQNTGIMR
+564 FTQSYKQNTGIKS

-585 NYEEFLADFGSLFYL
+585 NYEDFFADFGGLFYL
-600 AIVLSI
+600 AIVHSI
-606 VFLIAAVLIIYYKQ
+606 VFLLAAVLIIYYKQ

>member
-1 MTILEVNGLKKIYS
+1 MKTGFYPKLAFDGI
-15 TRFGGNKVEALKNV
+15 RKNRRM
-29 NFSVEQGEYVA
+29 YVPF
-40 IMGESGSG
+40 IC
-48 KTTLLNILAALDKP
+48 TCI
-62 TEGNVILVGMVMM
+62 GMVMM

-356 SNRYPYQFNTTA
+356 SNRYPYQFNTTV
-368 SYNSFDTMSDENTA
+368 SYDSFDMMSDENTA
-382 SIRKLASDAMDK
+382 SI
-394 YECTPS
+394 
-400 NVSDYRSACFYGYLI
+400 
-415 DNDFVCD
+415 
-422 TPFDSHSETANYL
+422 
-435 EGKMFYFVPLSD
+435 
-447 YNKMMGTNETLASDE
+447 
-462 ALLFSTR
+462 
-469 DSAYNESTISF
+469 
-480 EHGMTYTIKKQID
+480 
-493 KFRPDGN
+493 
-500 SMANISTIFVLIV
+500 
-513 PDIHAAVDA
+513 
-522 IAALPG
+522 
-528 NEKSVYFYWH
+528 
-538 YNFDTNLNRDD
+538 
-549 QILLA
+549 
-554 NDLSSTISDF
+554 
-564 FTQSYKQNTGIMR
+564 
-577 CQFESRAA
+577 
-585 NYEEFLADFGSLFYL
+585 
-600 AIVLSI
+600 
-606 VFLIAAVLIIYYKQ
+606 
-620 ISEGYEDQA
+620 
-629 RFDIMQK
+629 
-636 VGMTKR
+636 
-642 EIKKSIN
+642 
-649 SQLLTV
+649 
-655 FFLPLVGAGIHL
+655 
-667 IFAFPMIRKIL
+667 
-678 LLFNLTNLHLY
+678 
-689 TIVTLI
+689 
-695 SFGAFA
+695 
-701 LFYTIVYRITS
+701 
-712 NAYYHIVSGASNSR
+712 

>member
-1 MTILEVNGLKKIYS
+1 MKTGFYPKLAFDGI
-15 TRFGGNKVEALKNV
+15 RKNRRM
-29 NFSVEQGEYVA
+29 YVPF
-40 IMGESGSG
+40 IC
-48 KTTLLNILAALDKP
+48 TCI
-62 TEGNVILVGMVMM
+62 GMVMM

-356 SNRYPYQFNTTA
+356 SNRYPYQFNTTV
-368 SYNSFDTMSDENTA
+368 SYDSFDMMSDENTA

-538 YNFDTNLNRDD
+538 YN
-549 QILLA
+549 
-554 NDLSSTISDF
+554 
-564 FTQSYKQNTGIMR
+564 
-577 CQFESRAA
+577 
-585 NYEEFLADFGSLFYL
+585 YEEFLADFGSLFYL

>member
-1 MTILEVNGLKKIYS
+1 MKTGFYPKLAFDGI
-15 TRFGGNKVEALKNV
+15 RKNRRM
-29 NFSVEQGEYVA
+29 YVPF
-40 IMGESGSG
+40 IC
-48 KTTLLNILAALDKP
+48 TCI
-62 TEGNVILVGMVMM
+62 GMVMM

-227 VQSESVG
+227 VKSESVG

-356 SNRYPYQFNTTA
+356 SNRYPYQFNTTV
-368 SYNSFDTMSDENTA
+368 SYDSFDMMSDENTA
-382 SIRKLASDAMDK
+382 SILKLASDAMDK
-394 YECTPS
+394 YECTQS

-422 TPFDSHSETANYL
+422 AKFDSHSETANYL
-435 EGKMFYFVPLSD
+435 EGTMFYFVPLSD

-500 SMANISTIFVLIV
+500 SMANISTIFVLII